1 MCGNV
6 RVLVVKRGEA
16 FATRRAYA
24 VRFEISHKYVY
35 MSIKK
40 ILMRVENTYSIWFV
54 HMLAAVVLHRT
65 SKQHSSIPPH
75 SCCDDQCF

>member
-40 ILMRVENTYSIWFV
+40 ILMRVENT
-54 HMLAAVVLHRT
+54 
-65 SKQHSSIPPH
+65 
-75 SCCDDQCF
+75 